1 MNNIETNEMN
11 EVAEILNMDLSE
23 GEAAVQTAETTGT
36 ETEGTTPS
44 AAEKKKAINLT
55 DLRYVKAY
63 IEKCVNDGITA
74 AVKKFT
80 DGTETAMKATN
91 AVNAKNATNAVN
103 AENATK
109 DKDGNEFS
117 ETYYKKTDTVE
128 NAKNTD
134 FTNAEWSEV
143 VQSVPRSKLTNGGV
157 YEILVC
163 SYVTNSDNVVR
174 GYSDHAFIVYIE
186 DIFTQTNPKRISVAL
201 SSSLVERELDQQLS
215 YYKKYV
221 YIDSYSM
228 QVYQTEERI
237 QVTSDGGLNMY
248 TNSTTTSDTN
258 LSFKYRRI
266 R

>member
-23 GEAAVQTAETTGT
+23 GEAAVQTAET
-36 ETEGTTPS
+36 EGDS
-44 AAEKKKAINLT
+44 ESSLAERKKAINLT

-63 IEKCVNDGITA
+63 IEKCVNDGIAA

-80 DGTETAMKATN
+80 DGTETAAKATD
-91 AVNAKNATNAVN
+91 AVNAKNAVN
-103 AENATK
+103 AEKATN

-143 VQSVPRSKLTNGGV
+143 VQSVPRSELMDGGV

-163 SYVTNSDNVVR
+163 SVDSDGVVR
-174 GYSDHAFIVYIE
+174 NYSDHSLLVYSE
-186 DIFTQTNPKRISVAL
+186 DIFTQTNPRNIAVRL
-201 SSSLVERELDQQLS
+201 SSSLVERETDQELS
-215 YYKKYV
+215 YYEKRAR
-221 YIDSYSM
+221 IDSDYM
-228 QVYQTEERI
+228 RVYQTEQRI
-237 QVTSDGGLNMY
+237 QVLSGGGLNMY
-248 TNSTTTSDTN
+248 TNSLTTDIEY
-258 LSFKYRRI
+258 LSFRYRRI